1 MVSDAA
7 IERELT
13 TEWADLLASPARPAA
28 EMLPRVTAPR
38 VSKPMLSAALEE
50 VLFRFGEL
58 LPEAGLRASGTITSL
73 WTMKDL
79 VAHMASWAT
88 EFVREVDIASRGEP
102 FDYTI
107 QFPMPAGPTAW
118 NHREVERRGARSFD
132 DCAREFAAG
141 TLGLQQRA
149 LALPEAVL
157 SRRTAFP
164 LTPDGRAETRWQVRI
179 ADLVL
184 MKTDHDL
191 YHIGRIERW
200 LRSGE
205 Y

>member
-1 MVSDAA
+1 MASDAA

-13 TEWADLLASPARPAA
+13 TEWADLLASPVSPAA
-28 EMLPRVTAPR
+28 EMLARATAPR

-58 LPEAGLRASGTITSL
+58 LPEASLRASETITSL

-88 EFVREVDIASRGEP
+88 EFVREVDIASRAEP
-102 FDYTI
+102 FDYMI
-107 QFPMPAGPTAW
+107 QFPMPVGPTAW

-141 TLGLQQRA
+141 TLGLQQLA
-149 LALPEAVL
+149 LALPEDVL

>member
-1 MVSDAA
+1 MASDAA

-13 TEWADLLASPARPAA
+13 TEWADLLASPVSPAA
-28 EMLPRVTAPR
+28 EMLARATAPR

-58 LPEAGLRASGTITSL
+58 LPEASLRASEAITSL

-102 FDYTI
+102 FDYMI
-107 QFPMPAGPTAW
+107 QFPMPVGPTAW
-118 NHREVERRGARSFD
+118 NHREVERRGPRSFD
-132 DCAREFAAG
+132 DCARELAAG
-141 TLGLQQRA
+141 TLGLQQLA
-149 LALPEAVL
+149 LALPEDVL